1 MKILQTIKYY
11 DPSKGGMES
20 VAKNIVDGIIEY
32 SNLGNFVI
40 YANNHRPSIRKM
52 SISAERVES
61 IKESTPFILK
71 SQPLSFRYPLLAK
84 LITDSDVVHHHY
96 PFPNMELALLRNRNL
111 LEGKK
116 FVITWHA
123 NINNSRWSW
132 ISNFYTPIIKK
143 LLDLASDIVVTS
155 PQLAE
160 ASDILAYYKDK
171 VRIIPLSFDPQ
182 ISSNRETPRSF
193 PTGRKFRLLFV
204 GKLRAYKGIIFL
216 LEAIKDIDVELFIV
230 GDGEDSNILI
240 NQVKELSISD
250 KVFFKSG
257 LTDAEVADMYH
268 ICDLFVLPSINEAEA
283 FGVVQLEA
291 MSNGLPVIN
300 TKLQSGVPF
309 VSLDSFSGITVSP
322 KDSEALKNAIMSII
336 NSQELYETYSKNAIV
351 RSKDFTREK
360 MAKAYLNIYQS

>member
-20 VAKNIVDGIIEY
+20 VAKNIVDGVIEC
-32 SNLGNFVI
+32 SNHTEFVI
-40 YANNHRPSIRKM
+40 YANSHYASFSKIYNNN
-52 SISAERVES
+52 ERVES

-71 SQPLSFRYPLLAK
+71 SQPISFRYPLLAK
-84 LITDSDVVHHHY
+84 LISDSDVVHHHY
-96 PFPNMELALLRNRNL
+96 PFPNMELALLRNKKML
-111 LEGKK
+111 KGKK

-132 ISNFYTPIIKK
+132 IGKFYTPVVKK
-143 LLDLASDIVVTS
+143 LLDLATDIVVTS
-155 PQLAE
+155 PQLAD

-171 VRIIPLSFDPQ
+171 VRVIPLSFDPK
-182 ISSNRETPRSF
+182 INNSGGTSRSY
-193 PTGRKFRLLFV
+193 PVNRKFRLLFV
-204 GKLRAYKGIIFL
+204 GKLRAYKGINYL
-216 LEAIKDIDVELFIV
+216 LEAIKDIDVELFVV
-230 GDGEDSNILI
+230 GDGEDSQLLL
-240 NQVKELSISD
+240 NQAKELGASS

-257 LTDAEVADMYH
+257 LTDVQVADMYKD
-268 ICDLFVLPSINEAEA
+268 CDLFVLPSINEAEA

-309 VSLDSFSGITVSP
+309 VSLDSFSGLTVAP
-322 KDSEALKNAIMSII
+322 KNSEELKKAIMTII
-336 NSQELYETYSKNAIV
+336 NSNELYETYSKNAIV

-360 MAKAYLNIYQS
+360 MAKAYLNIYES